1 VCRNSARPPRRPGR
15 PGRGRECGMVT
26 AEAAFALPLVAAFA
40 LVMVFLVMIGLS
52 KLATVDAARDAARAV
67 ARGDSPAVA
76 AAAAEQ
82 TAPDGANVV
91 IARTDGQVAVT
102 VTALVDAP
110 SWLLVPM
117 PDIDVESRA
126 VVRAEPG
133 AHVDE

>member
-1 VCRNSARPPRRPGR
+1 
-15 PGRGRECGMVT
+15 MVT
-26 AEAAFALPLVAAFA
+26 AEAAFALPLLAAFA
-40 LVMVFLVMIGLS
+40 LVMIFLVMIGLS

-117 PDIDVESRA
+117 PDIDVESQA